1 MSHRSELTA
10 IAALLALTFAVSPAP
25 ACERH
30 QQQTTSIS
38 EATTVP
44 PAPPAAEP
52 AAPATLAVSPAAA
65 ALSVA
70 EGLGSET
77 YAMRC
82 LKLRNLQQALTQ

>member
-1 MSHRSELTA
+1 MSYRSELTA

-44 PAPPAAEP
+44 PAPPAA
-52 AAPATLAVSPAAA
+52 APATLAVSPAAA